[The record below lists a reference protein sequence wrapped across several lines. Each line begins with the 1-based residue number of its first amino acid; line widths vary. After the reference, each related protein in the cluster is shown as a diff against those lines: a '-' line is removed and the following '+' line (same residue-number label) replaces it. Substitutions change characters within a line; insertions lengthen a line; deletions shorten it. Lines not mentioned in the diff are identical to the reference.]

1 MYLRKKVFVNMKD
14 DREDDKK
21 DDNNENNVP

>member
-14 DREDDKK
+14 DLEDDKK
-21 DDNNENNVP
+21 DVNNENNVP